1 MKKFSIT
8 LAQKEAL
15 EKQIAGLTVT
25 AVLSVAAVVVARA
38 ADVLTEAKEEAASQ
52 SNS

>member
-1 MKKFSIT
+1 MKKFSIA

-25 AVLSVAAVVVARA
+25 AVLSIVAVAVATL
-38 ADVLTEAKEEAASQ
+38 ADALTEAEEETSE
-52 SNS
+52 STD

>member
-15 EKQIAGLTVT
+15 DKQVAALTVT
-25 AVLSVAAVVVARA
+25 AILSVVSLVAAQA
-38 ADVLTEAKEEAASQ
+38 ATVLTEAKNEA
-52 SNS
+52 SNSDS

>member
-15 EKQIAGLTVT
+15 DKQVAALMVT
-25 AVLSVAAVVVARA
+25 AVLSVVSLAAAQA
-38 ADVLTEAKEEAASQ
+38 ACALTEAKNEA
-52 SNS
+52 SNSDN